1 MGIRETARRHQKTTA
16 HAHAGPRSSCRG
28 LQVTSTD
35 MGLEIVHDTPRV
47 SGPQRHD
54 IACSNQSQD
63 WRAKESRWPF
73 VSIQHATMP

>member
-16 HAHAGPRSSCRG
+16 HAHAGQRSSCRG

-54 IACSNQSQD
+54 IASAISHKID
-63 WRAKESRWPF
+63 ELKKVVDRLSL
-73 VSIQHATMP
+73 QHATMP